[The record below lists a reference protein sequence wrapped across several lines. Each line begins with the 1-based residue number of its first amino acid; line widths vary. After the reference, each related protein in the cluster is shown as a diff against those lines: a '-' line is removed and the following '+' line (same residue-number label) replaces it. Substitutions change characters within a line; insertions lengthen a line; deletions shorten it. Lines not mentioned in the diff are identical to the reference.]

1 MRVFLGLPGPG
12 LIKKNW
18 ECSTGFWNI
27 AENKFC
33 GKQTFIIQYVHFIS
47 EKEASQMY
55 TSVSA

>member
-33 GKQTFIIQYVHFIS
+33 GKQTFIIQYVHVIS
-47 EKEASQMY
+47 EKEA
-55 TSVSA
+55 